1 MLTLDVG
8 CGWQKGSHNKRGDVG
23 LDLYRGM
30 CDVLGDAQ
38 FLPFRDEIFDRV
50 LLYYV
55 LEHLDSPSRCLKEVK
70 RVAKKG
76 AYVKILIPAESRSF
90 RTMLKMLFVE
100 FPFSIPLVIR
110 LMWRTWA
117 QRKHEIRGGGH
128 KNRIQ
133 PRHISPFLEIE
144 SVQVRD
150 EFLHSWFVGLRGKL
164 MKRIIKKPPKGVW
177 KIYYITARTE
187 NNGD

>member
-8 CGWQKGSHNKRGDVG
+8 CGWHKGSHHNRGDVG

-30 CDVLGDAQ
+30 CDVVGDAQ

-55 LEHLDSPSRCLKEVK
+55 LEHLDSPSRCLREVK

-76 AYVKILIPAESRSF
+76 AYVKILIPADSRSQ
-90 RTMLKMLFVE
+90 RKMLKMLVVE

-110 LMWRTWA
+110 WMWRTRV
-117 QRKHEIRGGGH
+117 QGKNDNRSGFHH

-133 PRHISPFLEIE
+133 PRHISFFLEIE
-144 SVQVRD
+144 SVHVRD
-150 EFLHSWFVGLRGKL
+150 EFLHAWFVGLRGRL

-187 NNGD
+187 KC